1 MKKRLLSALLTFCM
15 VLTMLPTAA
24 LAAEDPGGPL
34 TEVKTDG
41 SNGVNIAK
49 TVSGAGTILDP
60 YKLTMDAYVTGSVSS
75 DTVVPLDIVL
85 VIDQSGSMAYDDDG
99 DSTNRP
105 NDRRITKLKTAL
117 NGFVSNIAANAQQNK
132 VDHRIAI
139 VGYASNSGGGTS
151 SGISGLGTTTG
162 SSSGAWI
169 NTGLYI
175 GGTMKNYITEG
186 TDDSYERVYRDDLNT
201 SETYYIEEGWDYRS
215 VTYDSSREQWGYY
228 TYTWGG
234 LRWNQVTPKSS
245 WNDRYGTQF
254 FQLIPGTPAS
264 ALTPEDYQAGLVSAN
279 TQTDPTGS
287 TQVNSNLTTAI
298 NDSMQ
303 VNGGTYT
310 EYGLEMAKGVFANN
324 AADGR
329 KRVVVLFTDGE
340 TNSDTNTVLSKS
352 NDLKSDYNATVYCV
366 GFGDDVD
373 SNFLSH
379 VSSNYGSDTAY
390 NWRNGYSG
398 TYQGTDKYS
407 MSASNQG
414 ELDNIFQTI
423 AGDVSS
429 SVEVGATSVLTDT
442 LSQYFS
448 FGDSVVVGGDGSVM
462 HGVTVYRIPATGSD
476 ENACG
481 WGDPVDITNQV
492 NVSVSGKNIQVTGF
506 DYSSD
511 ENCVVY
517 NGQQNSWQGYKL
529 RVVFDIQPDVN
540 CPNWGVSGN
549 YDTNS
554 TAEGSEAGL
563 KYGENN
569 EDSTSL
575 TDSPEAPVT
584 TYSVT
589 YDKNASEATGTVT
602 DTKYYI
608 TGGEATVL
616 GNGFTWTGH
625 EFTGWNTA
633 ANGTGTAYKAGDTIT
648 IENANVIL
656 YAQWKSSVANYR
668 VEYYQQNLENDDYT
682 IVEDDTLTP
691 SGTVGETATAEIKE
705 YEGFTFNEEKSN
717 QAGTITADGKLVL
730 KMYYD
735 WARYT
740 VRYEYEGTV
749 PENAPELP
757 EPQAYKHGTEVAVA
771 TEYSLD
777 GYDFHGWYSDQPDV
791 NGDLQDGTIK
801 VPQYD
806 VVIKGEFTAQGEET
820 YTVTYDLNGGTIQ
833 QTGTTYIPLEYRGL
847 HYGDDTPVIP
857 DPTKVSDGYVYE
869 FIGWEPKVSEKVTG
883 NVTYVAQYEKTGEQ
897 TAYTVTYLL
906 DDEQYGSIEQY
917 RENEEVTV
925 REEAS
930 GATPWA
936 TDDLTEE
943 NPIIGGIFYMPANNV
958 VFTATTEDEPVT
970 PPDDDC
976 TYSVTSHYIDRD
988 GNEIASVPETGRQP
1002 GTAGTL
1008 VTNLYSITNDTLSD
1022 GREFVY
1028 DRATLNR
1035 EPITGSETLDEGY
1048 NEIDVYYDI
1057 DELGPDDGPDE
1068 VPDKDQ
1074 IVFTYQTA
1082 DTEMGVLKEMLYSWD
1097 EETNTNVP
1105 IGEVSVAEI
1114 VIVVTKET
1122 SGVYAGSAYAPS
1134 MPAYANEG
1142 YEFDQW
1148 KNDAGDEA
1156 ELPGYY
1162 NEDTTFTAFFQDPDD
1177 PGEPEEPLGPITVY
1191 FEAVNGT
1198 FGNGITDYTVSV
1210 MPDEDGDYYLDAG
1223 DILAASPYNVQ
1234 DSTASWTFNG
1244 SSCEPPK
1251 EGTQVFKNNDTF
1263 VVTFSGDEE
1272 PEPET
1277 VTVSY
1282 EWLDPAPAIGT
1293 PSADTLDAGSAYYVK
1308 YPNEQVTDLVGNWK
1322 FLGWYYDEA
1331 GEQPCDDSLITVDT
1345 DTTLYGE
1352 WEFLGKIEEPEP
1364 GDGRFM
1370 VIKEPDQTSVTV
1382 GDPITWTI
1390 TIASM
1395 TDERLTLNVT
1405 DTLEDVTLTDADGNA
1420 VTNPVVVDGW
1430 TYVTLYA
1437 SYQTTLDDV
1446 NREIV
1451 NTVVVTD
1458 TENPDDTVEEEA
1470 PPVEVEPYAIT
1481 ITPANIMV
1489 YTGGVPY
1496 GGIVDANG
1504 DTIEETSG
1512 LPEPGY
1518 HLELP
1523 EAVTQWLQEHANI
1536 SGAADL
1542 SKYLTFTYDGS
1553 DGQGGT
1559 TTRSWALTY
1568 VGIYDTNSGTQE
1580 PTRYVYSLEPA
1591 KVGDDEILVR
1601 ILYFVDANNNGKYDV
1616 GETIRE
1622 DDDFLMDA
1630 DTVTNTYAMTINPGE
1645 LDQSKIQ
1652 AVFSVNGETLT
1663 CNVEIGTG
1671 ELTVKST
1678 TNGEYTNGIG
1688 TVDSSLISAVADESV
1703 AYYVNDSEVT
1713 VDADRVQLL
1722 VDSVSNSTEFNQS
1735 MEQDAINKADAQD
1748 GVSLSD
1754 AQAESF
1760 YLDLV
1765 DTRNGNAV
1773 VTLGDDDK
1781 LTIYW
1786 PMPSD
1791 ADENGEF
1798 YIVHYDEMDRTQVSS
1813 LQSDPE
1819 IIEVTRDG
1827 DHLVFQVVSF
1837 SPFVLV
1843 YEEDDGGS
1851 HSGGGGGGSSNDD
1864 DDDDDDKPELNKEDH
1879 IAYVSGYPDGTVQPE
1894 GYITRE
1900 EVATIFFRLL
1910 TDSSRADF
1918 ITEYN
1923 PYPDV
1928 EYGRWSYYA
1937 ITTMTNGDLM
1947 LGRPGGV
1954 FDPGANITRAEFAVV
1969 ASLFSN
1975 AQYSGPDQFTDISD
1989 HWARDYINRAA
2000 AEGWVAGYPDGT
2012 FGPDRFITRA
2022 EVMALVN
2029 EVLERAPDADYM
2041 LEDMTVWPDN
2051 PESAWYYE
2059 DVQEATNSHAYVW
2072 RNSQHTS
2079 EDWEDFI
2086 PMRTFD
2092 ELVRDAF
2099 LGR

>member
-602 DTKYYI
+602 DSKYYI

-616 GNGFTWTGH
+616 NNGFTWTGH
-625 EFTGWNTA
+625 EFTGWNTEA
-633 ANGTGTAYKAGDTIT
+633 DGSGQTYQAENIID
-648 IENANVIL
+648 IENSNVTL
-656 YAQWKSSVANYR
+656 YAQWKPATADYK
-668 VEYYQQNLENDDYT
+668 VEYYKQNFENDEYT
-682 IVEDDTLTP
+682 LVKADTLTLSGDIDKEVTAP
-691 SGTVGETATAEIKE
+691 SKA
-705 YEGFTFNEEKSN
+705 YDGFTFNEEKSN

-1028 DRATLNR
+1028 DRATLNG

-1074 IVFTYQTA
+1074 IVFTYRT
-1082 DTEMGVLKEMLYSWD
+1082 DDMEMGVLKETQYIWD
-1097 EETNTNVP
+1097 EETSTDVP
-1105 IGEVSVAEI
+1105 VEMPVEEI
-1114 VIVVTKET
+1114 VLVVTKES
-1122 SGVYAGSAYAPS
+1122 SGEYVGYAYAPIMSAYANTGFVFYQWRDDKGGS
-1134 MPAYANEG
+1134 TDSADMSNRG
-1142 YEFDQW
+1142 TLLEF
-1148 KNDAGDEA
+1148 
-1156 ELPGYY
+1156 YC
-1162 NEDTTFTAFFQDPDD
+1162 EDTTFTAFFQNPDD
-1177 PGEPEEPLGPITVY
+1177 PGEPEEPLG
-1191 FEAVNGT
+1191 
-1198 FGNGITDYTVSV
+1198 SHHR
-1210 MPDEDGDYYLDAG
+1210 
-1223 DILAASPYNVQ
+1223 
-1234 DSTASWTFNG
+1234 
-1244 SSCEPPK
+1244 
-1251 EGTQVFKNNDTF
+1251 VF
-1263 VVTFSGDEE
+1263 
-1272 PEPET
+1272 
-1277 VTVSY
+1277 
-1282 EWLDPAPAIGT
+1282 
-1293 PSADTLDAGSAYYVK
+1293 
-1308 YPNEQVTDLVGNWK
+1308 
-1322 FLGWYYDEA
+1322 
-1331 GEQPCDDSLITVDT
+1331 
-1345 DTTLYGE
+1345 
-1352 WEFLGKIEEPEP
+1352 
-1364 GDGRFM
+1364 
-1370 VIKEPDQTSVTV
+1370 
-1382 GDPITWTI
+1382 
-1390 TIASM
+1390 
-1395 TDERLTLNVT
+1395 
-1405 DTLEDVTLTDADGNA
+1405 
-1420 VTNPVVVDGW
+1420 
-1430 TYVTLYA
+1430 
-1437 SYQTTLDDV
+1437 
-1446 NREIV
+1446 
-1451 NTVVVTD
+1451 
-1458 TENPDDTVEEEA
+1458 
-1470 PPVEVEPYAIT
+1470 
-1481 ITPANIMV
+1481 
-1489 YTGGVPY
+1489 
-1496 GGIVDANG
+1496 
-1504 DTIEETSG
+1504 
-1512 LPEPGY
+1512 
-1518 HLELP
+1518 
-1523 EAVTQWLQEHANI
+1523 
-1536 SGAADL
+1536 
-1542 SKYLTFTYDGS
+1542 
-1553 DGQGGT
+1553 
-1559 TTRSWALTY
+1559 
-1568 VGIYDTNSGTQE
+1568 
-1580 PTRYVYSLEPA
+1580 
-1591 KVGDDEILVR
+1591 
-1601 ILYFVDANNNGKYDV
+1601 
-1616 GETIRE
+1616 
-1622 DDDFLMDA
+1622 
-1630 DTVTNTYAMTINPGE
+1630 
-1645 LDQSKIQ
+1645 
-1652 AVFSVNGETLT
+1652 
-1663 CNVEIGTG
+1663 
-1671 ELTVKST
+1671 
-1678 TNGEYTNGIG
+1678 
-1688 TVDSSLISAVADESV
+1688 
-1703 AYYVNDSEVT
+1703 
-1713 VDADRVQLL
+1713 
-1722 VDSVSNSTEFNQS
+1722 
-1735 MEQDAINKADAQD
+1735 
-1748 GVSLSD
+1748 
-1754 AQAESF
+1754 
-1760 YLDLV
+1760 
-1765 DTRNGNAV
+1765 
-1773 VTLGDDDK
+1773 
-1781 LTIYW
+1781 
-1786 PMPSD
+1786 
-1791 ADENGEF
+1791 
-1798 YIVHYDEMDRTQVSS
+1798 
-1813 LQSDPE
+1813 
-1819 IIEVTRDG
+1819 
-1827 DHLVFQVVSF
+1827 
-1837 SPFVLV
+1837 
-1843 YEEDDGGS
+1843 
-1851 HSGGGGGGSSNDD
+1851 
-1864 DDDDDDKPELNKEDH
+1864 
-1879 IAYVSGYPDGTVQPE
+1879 
-1894 GYITRE
+1894 
-1900 EVATIFFRLL
+1900 
-1910 TDSSRADF
+1910 
-1918 ITEYN
+1918 
-1923 PYPDV
+1923 
-1928 EYGRWSYYA
+1928 
-1937 ITTMTNGDLM
+1937 
-1947 LGRPGGV
+1947 
-1954 FDPGANITRAEFAVV
+1954 
-1969 ASLFSN
+1969 
-1975 AQYSGPDQFTDISD
+1975 
-1989 HWARDYINRAA
+1989 
-2000 AEGWVAGYPDGT
+2000 
-2012 FGPDRFITRA
+2012 
-2022 EVMALVN
+2022 
-2029 EVLERAPDADYM
+2029 
-2041 LEDMTVWPDN
+2041 
-2051 PESAWYYE
+2051 
-2059 DVQEATNSHAYVW
+2059 
-2072 RNSQHTS
+2072 
-2079 EDWEDFI
+2079 
-2086 PMRTFD
+2086 
-2092 ELVRDAF
+2092 
-2099 LGR
+2099 

>member
-1864 DDDDDDKPELNKEDH
+1864 DDADDDKPELNKEDH